1 MEKVR
6 DHVRKNY
13 LSIAFSYQLQS
24 DSSSVG
30 TAHPAYLSLYV
41 GSKLLI
47 LKRKV
52 RNVLHC
58 LSKVDTMSV
67 SNDAVTTVFLYIT
80 S

>member
-1 MEKVR
+1 MLV
-6 DHVRKNY
+6 
-13 LSIAFSYQLQS
+13 
-24 DSSSVG
+24 
-30 TAHPAYLSLYV
+30 TAHPCLPIISLYV

-47 LKRKV
+47 LSLAGSDKRKV
-52 RNVLHC
+52 RNDLALLNC